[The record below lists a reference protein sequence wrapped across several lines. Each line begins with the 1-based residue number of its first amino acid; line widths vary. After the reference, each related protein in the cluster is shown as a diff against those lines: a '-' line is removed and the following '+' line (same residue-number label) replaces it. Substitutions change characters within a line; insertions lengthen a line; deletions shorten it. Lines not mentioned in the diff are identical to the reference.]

1 MGNWKKI
8 LDIKDFFINNHGN
21 VYHKINL
28 LNIRQ
33 TVHGVAQIEMYAL
46 QFAHAC
52 DWKKNSSISRYKKY
66 LFKRHHKS

>member
-52 DWKKNSSISRYKKY
+52 DWKNIQAYHVIKNTYSNHES
-66 LFKRHHKS
+66 